1 MGPSFKYAVLQ
12 ATPDARRRERVNV
25 GLVVF
30 RPDQLD
36 VRFGELRKLQALTG
50 RKWEKYASEY
60 KRRAS
65 SLFAPGTKEEL
76 LLKRLSA
83 LEVVIVPSQFGW
95 MTASSEEEYERR
107 VGEILSAFI
116 TKPVSSRPTKERRL
130 NTEMTDA
137 FRKARILGDKDD
149 ALDSHKVMRDVYLE
163 DDIRADFVVKNGV
176 YHVTATLDLRKQDTN
191 IAEAALKAI
200 VLDRARE
207 AFGPSARKL
216 GVYALDVL
224 DESSFHSQIGLL
236 RKYADETFNWSDRD
250 ERTRYQHRIFDAV
263 SGVLPS

>member
-1 MGPSFKYAVLQ
+1 MGPSYKYALLQ
-12 ATPDARRRERVNV
+12 ATPDPRRRERVNV

-30 RPDQLD
+30 RPDRLD
-36 VRFGELRKLQALTG
+36 LRFGELRKLQALTG
-50 RKWEKYASEY
+50 RKWEKYATDY

-65 SLFAPGTKEEL
+65 SLFAPGAKEDL

-83 LEVVIVPSQFGW
+83 LEAVIVPSQFGW
-95 MTASSEEEYERR
+95 MTATSEEEYERR
-107 VGEILSAFI
+107 VSEILNAFI
-116 TKPVSSRPTKERRL
+116 TKPVSSKPTKERRL
-130 NTEMTDA
+130 NTEIAAA
-137 FRKARILGDKDD
+137 FKKARILGDKDD

-200 VLDRARE
+200 VLDRADE
-207 AFGPSARKL
+207 AFGTDARKL

-224 DESSFHSQIGLL
+224 DEASFHSQISLL
-236 RKYADETFNWSDRD
+236 RKYADETFNWSDHD
-250 ERTRYQHRIFDAV
+250 DRTRYQRHIFDAV
-263 SGVLPS
+263 IRA